1 MAMLEWLRRRILLV
15 LATSYLSSKAEQKV
29 TFPMRFMLENCCCQD
44 HGLYWDIFQASSDIL
59 NKTSFVKSE
68 SHRITVLF
76 SWLGA
81 INHGCMPPTNKNVS
95 LLDRQESWKGSQEE
109 CSILKMS
116 LFILDSVQDVFIS
129 LAHFQKTPQGKAG
142 PLH

>member
-1 MAMLEWLRRRILLV
+1 
-15 LATSYLSSKAEQKV
+15 
-29 TFPMRFMLENCCCQD
+29 MLENYCCQD

-129 LAHFQKTPQGKAG
+129 LAHFQKEDTPRQSRSITLESHGPSHTLLLIQGH
-142 PLH
+142 P